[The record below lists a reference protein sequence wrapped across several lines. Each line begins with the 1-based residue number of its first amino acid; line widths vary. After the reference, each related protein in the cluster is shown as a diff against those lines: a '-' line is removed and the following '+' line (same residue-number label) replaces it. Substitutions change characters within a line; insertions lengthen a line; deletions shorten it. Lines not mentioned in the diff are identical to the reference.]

1 MKPEEINSRIAALR
15 DYMQSLGVQAAI
27 IPQTDPH
34 LSEYLADHWQV
45 RRWLSGFTGSAGS
58 LVVTMSHAFVWADSR
73 YWLQCAAQLKSTCID
88 VMEEGKPS
96 VPSIESYLLLRPL
109 RRQHRWH

>member
-1 MKPEEINSRIAALR
+1 MKHEIINNRIASLR
-15 DYMQSLGVQAAI
+15 DSMRSANIQAAI

-58 LVVTMSHAFVWADSR
+58 LVITMDKAFVWADSR
-73 YWLQCAAQLKSTCID
+73 YWLQAASQLKGICID
-88 VMEEGKPS
+88 VMEEGKPT
-96 VPSIESYLLLRPL
+96 VPTIEAYLCTNLPPTPP
-109 RRQHRWH
+109 WA